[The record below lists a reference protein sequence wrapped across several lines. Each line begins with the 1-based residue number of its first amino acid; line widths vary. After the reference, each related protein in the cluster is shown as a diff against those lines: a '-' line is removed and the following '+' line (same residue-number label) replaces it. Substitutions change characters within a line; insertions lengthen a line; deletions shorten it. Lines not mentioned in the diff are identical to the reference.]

1 MKKPQIWK
9 DLESTADIIKK
20 QTGREALPDTLV
32 VLGSGF
38 KGFERSLEN
47 SIELELSGI
56 GNMPVP
62 KVEGHGSSLVIGELA
77 GRNVC
82 ILTGRV
88 HAYEGYTPAEVVFP
102 IRVLATLGVQ
112 RVLLTNAAGSVDP
125 DVRPGT
131 VVLIKD
137 QINLT
142 GQNAL
147 VGPDARA
154 LGQVF
159 IDMSNAYDKIWR
171 QAILRDHQL
180 VEGVYAGVLG
190 PSYET
195 PSETA
200 MLAKLG
206 ATVVG
211 MSTVH
216 ETIAARQLNLKVA
229 CLSFVT
235 NMAGGL
241 GGVLDHEDV
250 VELATENKARLH
262 QLITDILGADHE

>member
-9 DLESTADIIKK
+9 DLEATAEEIKK
-20 QTGREALPDTLV
+20 QTGREALPDTLII
-32 VLGSGF
+32 LGSGF
-38 KGFERSLEN
+38 KGFERRLN
-47 SIELELSGI
+47 NALELDLSEI

-62 KVEGHGSSLVIGELA
+62 KVEGHGSSLVIGELN
-77 GRNVC
+77 GREIC

-88 HAYEGYTPAEVVFP
+88 HAYEGYTPGEVVFP
-102 IRVLATLGVQ
+102 LRVLSTLGVQ

-137 QINLT
+137 HINLT
-142 GQNAL
+142 GQNCL

-159 IDMSNAYDKIWR
+159 IDMGNAYDKIWR
-171 QAILRDHQL
+171 QAILKKETL

-200 MLAKLG
+200 MLKKLG

-229 CLSFVT
+229 GLSFVT

-250 VELATENKARLH
+250 VELATENRARLH
-262 QLITDILGADHE
+262 QLITDVLGADNE